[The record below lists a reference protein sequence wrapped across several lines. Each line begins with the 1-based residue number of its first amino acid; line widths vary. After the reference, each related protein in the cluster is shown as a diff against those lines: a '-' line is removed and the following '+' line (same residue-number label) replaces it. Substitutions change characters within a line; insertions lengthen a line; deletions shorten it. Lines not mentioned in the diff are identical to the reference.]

1 MFFYTYRNEK
11 RGLAE
16 GFDRNNPATTV
27 IDGELQGHLC
37 AIDEPTLVLGVIRHN
52 GDPRLKLVAKMPSP

>member
-52 GDPRLKLVAKMPSP
+52 GDTEA